1 MSDSPDILILGG
13 GVIGLTTAWH
23 LAGMGARVA
32 LVERGEVGRA
42 ASWAGAGIIPPALE
56 ASATSPMDRLRALSV
71 RLFPELSTE
80 LFRETGLSNGYVVC
94 GGIELPDQDHPELEL
109 PTEEWHSP
117 GVPVEHWGRE
127 TIRATAPYLAPEI
140 DRAIYLPTMAQ
151 VRNPW
156 HDKAL
161 HEGCRR
167 RGVIIHDHQTARLVV
182 RGSRVAVEGIDADRV
197 LVAAGAWSAELL
209 APLGIDIP
217 IRPVRGQMLLYRTP
231 DAWVRPV
238 IMQGKRYLVPR
249 ADGRILV
256 GSTEEEAGF
265 DATTTGEG
273 LAGLVAFAH
282 RLVPGLATV
291 PLERSWAGLRPG
303 SPEGVP
309 FLGLIP
315 SFDNLHVACGHFRA
329 GIQLSAAT
337 GLVMA
342 EHLLGRPTTIPLDPF
357 TLRYRRRIDRIASS
371 TEN

>member
-1 MSDSPDILILGG
+1 MSESFDVLILGG
-13 GVIGLTTAWH
+13 GVIGLTTAWY
-23 LAGMGARVA
+23 LAGQGARVG

-42 ASWAGAGIIPPALE
+42 ASWAGAGIIPSALE
-56 ASATSPMDRLRALSV
+56 ASAVSPMDRLRALSV
-71 RLFPELSTE
+71 RLFPELSAA

-94 GGIELPDQDHPELEL
+94 GGIELPDPERPDAEL

-117 GVPVEHWGRE
+117 GVPVERWGRE

-140 DRAIYLPTMAQ
+140 DHGVFLPTLAQ

-156 HDKAL
+156 HLEAL
-161 HEGCRR
+161 HQGCKR
-167 RGVIIHDHQTARLVV
+167 RGVEIHEGRDARLVV
-182 RGSRVAVEGIDADRV
+182 RGDRVAVEGIDADRI
-197 LVAAGAWSAELL
+197 LVAAGAWSAGLL
-209 APLGIDIP
+209 APLGVRLP

-238 IMQGKRYLVPR
+238 VMQGKRYLVPR

-265 DATTTGEG
+265 DATTTSEG

-282 RLVPGLATV
+282 RVMPSLAEV
-291 PLERSWAGLRPG
+291 SLERSWAGLRPG

-309 FLGLIP
+309 FLGAVP
-315 SFDNLHVACGHFRA
+315 GYDNLHVACGHFRA

-342 EHLLGRPTTIPLDPF
+342 EHLLGREPS
-357 TLRYRRRIDRIASS
+357 IAL
-371 TEN
+371 EGFGHLEHQPGEPV